1 MPIYVNDNGTWREVN
16 ESLTVNDNGT
26 NREIEEGYV
35 NDNGTWRLM
44 YAGVAAYSGI
54 ISTANADN
62 SNPTNPLLGFSRS
75 LINLAPFGVI
85 RGADAQLARITN
97 GSFNLGSGRR
107 AWADGNGSWT
117 YGGSFT
123 QFNPQLYDFV
133 FGSAETTSTY
143 VFQTEGHVPNTPTVN
158 YLTWTDALTNQ
169 SITWE
174 HAYNAQIF
182 NADRAGAY
190 SFRELTQDV
199 GGGTGSNQ
207 TDMIVANV
215 VAYNKTTNAAY
226 DMADMQVDLR
236 SGFAK
241 SRPNQGSVLR
251 QLSGSPAPTT
261 GNDNGT
267 AGNRFRSLMR
277 PPRSK
282 YNPAAEPVSSNAAFG
297 EGYWAQHFSVGVAGS
312 GSITGVTFEA
322 YGMPRWKD
330 INGVIRTA
338 QSINWRKANSNVD
351 MSMMA
356 DSSGQNNSNRATSFS
371 RVTFKN
377 LTTGNTYTFRAGDSN
392 VSISTTEDALGI
404 YLVRFTFPGQVRNY
418 LGDQYTDIEFKVYV

>member
-26 NREIEEGYV
+26 NREIDEGYV

-44 YAGVAAYSGI
+44 YEGVAAYSGI

-62 SNPTNPLLGFSRS
+62 SNPTDPLLGFSRS
-75 LINLAPFGVI
+75 TVNLMPFGVI

-97 GSFNLGSGRR
+97 GSFNLASGRR
-107 AWADGNGSWT
+107 AWADANGSWT

-123 QFNPQLYDFV
+123 QFNPRLYT
-133 FGSAETTSTY
+133 GETTSTH
-143 VFQTEGHVPNTPTVN
+143 VFQTEGHFPNTPTVN

-174 HAYNAQIF
+174 HAFDAQIF
-182 NADRAGAY
+182 AASRAIQY

-226 DMADMQVDLR
+226 DMADMQVNLR
-236 SGFAK
+236 SGGAQ
-241 SRPNQGSVLR
+241 SQPNEGKRLR

-267 AGNRFRSLMR
+267 AGDRFRSLMR
-277 PPRSK
+277 PARSK
-282 YNPAAEPVSSNAAFG
+282 YNPAAEPVSFSAAYG
-297 EGYWAQHFSVGVAGS
+297 EGYWAQHFSIGIIGP

-338 QSINWRKANSNVD
+338 ESINWRKANSGVT
-351 MSMMA
+351 MSMLA
-356 DSSGQNNSNRATSFS
+356 DSSGYNNSNRATSFS

-377 LTTGNTYTFRAGDSN
+377 LTTGNTYTFKAGDSN
-392 VSISTTEDALGI
+392 VSISTTEDIFGT

-418 LGDQYTDIEFKVYV
+418 LGDQYTDIEFKVYI

>member
-1 MPIYVNDNGTWREVN
+1 MPTYVNDNGTWREVN

-26 NREIEEGYV
+26 NREIDEGYV

-62 SNPTNPLLGFSRS
+62 SNPTDPLLGFSRS
-75 LINLAPFGVI
+75 TVNLIPFGVI

-97 GSFNLGSGRR
+97 GSFNVGSGRQY
-107 AWADGNGSWT
+107 WNDGAGTWT

-123 QFNPQLYDFV
+123 QFNPRLYT
-133 FGSAETTSTY
+133 GETSANGIVY
-143 VFQTEGHVPNTPTVN
+143 QTDGMTASAGTVN

-174 HAYNAQIF
+174 HAFDAQIF
-182 NADRAGAY
+182 AASRAIQY

-199 GGGTGSNQ
+199 GVGTGSNQ

-215 VAYNKTTNAAY
+215 VAYNKTNGDAY
-226 DMADMQVDLR
+226 DMIDLQVNLR
-236 SGFAK
+236 SGGAQSQPSEGK
-241 SRPNQGSVLR
+241 RLR

-267 AGNRFRSLMR
+267 AGDRFRSLMR
-277 PPRSK
+277 PARSK
-282 YNPAAEPVSSNAAFG
+282 YNPAAEPVSFNAAYG
-297 EGYWAQHFSVGVAGS
+297 EGYWAQHFSVGFIGQ
-312 GSITGVTFEA
+312 GNITGVTFEA

-338 QSINWRKANSNVD
+338 ISINWRKANSNVD
-351 MSMMA
+351 MNMMA
-356 DSSGQNNSNRATSFS
+356 DSSGYDNSNRATSFA

-392 VSISTTEDALGI
+392 VSISTTEDVLGT

-418 LGDQYTDIEFKVYV
+418 LGDQYTDIEFKVYT

>member
-26 NREIEEGYV
+26 NREIDEGYV

-44 YAGVAAYSGI
+44 YEGVAAYSGI

-75 LINLAPFGVI
+75 LLNLMPFGVI
-85 RGADAQLARITN
+85 RGDDAQLARITN
-97 GSFNLGSGRR
+97 GSFNIGSGRQY
-107 AWADGNGSWT
+107 WNDGAGTWS

-123 QFNPQLYDFV
+123 QFNPRLYT
-133 FGSAETTSTY
+133 GETSANGVVY
-143 VFQTEGHVPNTPTVN
+143 QTDGMTASAGTVN

-169 SITWE
+169 SITWG

-182 NADRAGAY
+182 TISSPVAY
-190 SFRELTQDV
+190 SYRELTQDV
-199 GGGTGSNQ
+199 VDGGTAGNK

-215 VAYNKTTNAAY
+215 VAYNKTNGDAY
-226 DMADMQVDLR
+226 DMADLQVNLR
-236 SGFAK
+236 SGQAE
-241 SRPNQGSVLR
+241 NDANIGGQLR

-261 GNDNGT
+261 GNVSGT
-267 AGNRFRSLMR
+267 AGDRFRSLMQ
-277 PPRSK
+277 PARSK
-282 YNPAAEPVSSNAAFG
+282 YNPTATPPFIQPNDLVGN
-297 EGYWAQHFSVGVAGS
+297 GYWSHNFSVGFVGQ
-312 GSITGVTFEA
+312 GNITGVTFEA

-338 QSINWRKANSNVD
+338 ESINWRKANSSVS
-351 MSMMA
+351 MGMMA
-356 DSSGQNNSNRATSFS
+356 DSSGQNNSNRATSFA

-377 LTTGNTYTFRAGDSN
+377 LSTGNTYTFKAGDSN
-392 VSISTTEDALGI
+392 VSISTTEDILGT
-404 YLVRFTFPGQVRNY
+404 YNVSFTFPGQVRNY

>member
-26 NREIEEGYV
+26 NREIDEGYV

-75 LINLAPFGVI
+75 LLNLMPFGVI

-97 GSFNLGSGRR
+97 GSFNIGSGRQY
-107 AWADGNGSWT
+107 WNDGAGTWS

-123 QFNPQLYDFV
+123 QFNPRLYT
-133 FGSAETTSTY
+133 GETSANGIVY
-143 VFQTEGHVPNTPTVN
+143 QTDGMTASAGTVN

-174 HAYNAQIF
+174 HAFDAQIF
-182 NADRAGAY
+182 AASRAIQY

-226 DMADMQVDLR
+226 DMADMQVNLR
-236 SGFAK
+236 SGGAQ
-241 SRPNQGSVLR
+241 SQPNEGKRLR

-267 AGNRFRSLMR
+267 AGDRFRSLMR
-277 PPRSK
+277 PARSK
-282 YNPAAEPVSSNAAFG
+282 YNPAAEPVSFSAAYG
-297 EGYWAQHFSVGVAGS
+297 EGYWAQHFSIGIIGP

-338 QSINWRKANSNVD
+338 ESINWRKANSGVN

-356 DSSGQNNSNRATSFS
+356 DSSGYNNSNRATSFS

-377 LTTGNTYTFRAGDSN
+377 LSTGNTYTFKAGDSN
-392 VSISTTEDALGI
+392 VSISTTEDILGT
-404 YLVRFTFPGQVRNY
+404 YNVGFTFPGQVRNY
-418 LGDQYTDIEFKVYV
+418 LGDQYTDIEFKVYT